1 MSHWDVVKINR
12 MYKCGGGG
20 GGSYGATPFFGG
32 LSGHPEGN
40 DIDEVSFDNNGGSSR
55 PANDDSENDV
65 FSGIDNDPAFEG
77 LFSSGPSAGGPRG
90 PPRSP
95 RGHSPLSNLF
105 SRHPGPPPPTGPRG
119 APPHLSG
126 PDYDDTPKNGAP
138 KGPIGHSFP
147 DNPFATIPENP
158 FSPRLGLP
166 ANTVDETPPAQ
177 APEYYDTQQ
186 DTNKDYYNY

>member
-1 MSHWDVVKINR
+1 

-20 GGSYGATPFFGG
+20 GGGGGGRGSYGSAPFFGG

-40 DIDEVSFDNNGGSSR
+40 DIDEVSFDDNGIAGGSSG
-55 PANDDSENDV
+55 AAQDDSENDV
-65 FSGIDNDPAFEG
+65 FSGIDNDPAFQG
-77 LFSSGPSAGGPRG
+77 LFPGGPQPGG
-90 PPRSP
+90 PGGPHRSP
-95 RGHSPLSNLF
+95 RGHSPLSGLF
-105 SRHPGPPPPTGPRG
+105 SRHPGPPPPGPRG

-126 PDYDDTPKNGAP
+126 PDYDDSPKHGIAKSP
-138 KGPIGHSFP
+138 EGGHRHSFP

-166 ANTVDETPPAQ
+166 VNTVDETQPAT